1 MRARAAYI
9 SSLGTTGILVSSA
22 LFMLTMVSALVAFR
36 GWPGMTP
43 GGGVQA
49 VPLQSSHSSPLVSV
63 GRPTPPRVVRAAA
76 PAAVSKSGAAAAS
89 IARNTSTAGLVKQ
102 VPARGPATAGGAPP
116 MTPAPTGGH
125 TGPTHPPTKPPP
137 PQPGPPALPDPPS
150 PQQTLPIPT
159 SPPDPNSTVSTV
171 NGLLGGP
178 TPPGSE
184 LVIALLP

>member
-36 GWPGMTP
+36 GWPGVTP

-49 VPLQSSHSSPLVSV
+49 VPLQSSHSSPL
-63 GRPTPPRVVRAAA
+63 
-76 PAAVSKSGAAAAS
+76 
-89 IARNTSTAGLVKQ
+89 
-102 VPARGPATAGGAPP
+102 
-116 MTPAPTGGH
+116 
-125 TGPTHPPTKPPP
+125 PPP
-137 PQPGPPALPDPPS
+137 HPGPPALPDPPS